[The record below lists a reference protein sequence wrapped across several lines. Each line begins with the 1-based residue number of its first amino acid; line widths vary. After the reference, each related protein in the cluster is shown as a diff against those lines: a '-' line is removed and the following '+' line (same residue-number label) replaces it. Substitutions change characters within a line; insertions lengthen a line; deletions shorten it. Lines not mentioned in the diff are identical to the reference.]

1 MEYETNP
8 TKAIRKK
15 CLDCCMGQAEE
26 VKQCPIEDCDLYPYR
41 FGKNPFRAKR
51 EYSEEEKERLRS
63 NLEKVRYN
71 RSKNKD

>member
-1 MEYETNP
+1 MEHETNP
-8 TKAIRKK
+8 IKAIRKK
-15 CLDCCMGQAEE
+15 CLDCCMGQVEE
-26 VKQCPIEDCDLYPYR
+26 VKQCPIEDCDLYPFR